1 MEKTIRNVG
10 IVDNLRDEF
19 KFHKSPKGVLRCDF
33 ELLF

>member
-19 KFHKSPKGVLRCDF
+19 KFHKSPEKEF
-33 ELLF
+33 EM

>member
-19 KFHKSPKGVLRCDF
+19 KFHKSQKEF
-33 ELLF
+33 EM